1 MKNAKN
7 ISSTYSVAFAER
19 RTVGDEWN
27 LVKWDRHLKDIQYHR
42 LYFLKSGKGRLRLGS
57 GSITLLPGFVYFV
70 PAFSVLES
78 RIDEKMDK
86 YYIHFSAEDTYFEMY
101 RYMSERFS
109 YPATELTEGLFKTVI
124 ENYSDKSASSRL
136 KVSGAMSLILADFMG
151 ELDASAADLHR
162 FSRVLEYID
171 ENYKKHITLS
181 SLADIMSVSTMYFS
195 NLFKSTFNISPKQYI
210 LGKRLAEGQ
219 RLLLESEM
227 SVKEIA
233 YEVGFENENY
243 FSEYFSAKVGAP
255 PLKFRNRK
263 IKTERESIL

>member
-1 MKNAKN
+1 M
-7 ISSTYSVAFAER
+7 
-19 RTVGDEWN
+19 
-27 LVKWDRHLKDIQYHR
+27 
-42 LYFLKSGKGRLRLGS
+42 
-57 GSITLLPGFVYFV
+57 
-70 PAFSVLES
+70 
-78 RIDEKMDK
+78 
-86 YYIHFSAEDTYFEMY
+86 
-101 RYMSERFS
+101 
-109 YPATELTEGLFKTVI
+109 
-124 ENYSDKSASSRL
+124 
-136 KVSGAMSLILADFMG
+136 KVSGAISLILADFMG
-151 ELDASAADLHR
+151 ELDASAADLQR
-162 FSRVLEYID
+162 FGRVLDYIN
-171 ENYKKHITLS
+171 ENYKKQIPLTD
-181 SLADIMSVSTMYFS
+181 LANIMSVSTMYFS

>member
-1 MKNAKN
+1 MKKEKHGFA
-7 ISSTYSVAFAER
+7 TYSVAFAEQR
-19 RTVGDEWN
+19 DIGKEWN
-27 LVKWDRHLKDIQYHR
+27 LVKWDRNLKDIQYHR
-42 LYFLKSGKGRLRLGS
+42 LYLLTEGRALIRMSTG
-57 GSITLLPGFVYFV
+57 TLDLVPGFVYFV

-78 RIDEKMDK
+78 KIEGRMNK
-86 YYIHFSAEDTYFEMY
+86 YYIHFSADDSIFEMY
-101 RYMSERFS
+101 RYMTNRFFF
-109 YPATELTEGLFKTVI
+109 PANEMTEKLFRLVV
-124 ENYSDKSASSRL
+124 ESYSDSSASARL
-136 KVSGAMSLILADFMG
+136 RVQGAMSLILSDFLG
-151 ELDASAADLHR
+151 EFDANNTALQR
-162 FSRVLEYID
+162 FRPVLEYID
-171 ENYKKHITLS
+171 ENFRSRITLAELS
-181 SLADIMSVSTMYFS
+181 SMMKISSMYFS